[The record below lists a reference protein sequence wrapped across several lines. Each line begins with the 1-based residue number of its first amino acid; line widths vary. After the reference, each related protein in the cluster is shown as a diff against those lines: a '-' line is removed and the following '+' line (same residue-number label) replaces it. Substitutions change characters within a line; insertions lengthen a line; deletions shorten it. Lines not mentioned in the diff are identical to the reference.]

1 MVDDT
6 KETAFSGK
14 QNEYTDNMTAASR
27 SAQVLVRQS
36 TSMAEGRW
44 K

>member
-14 QNEYTDNMTAASR
+14 QNEYIDNMTAASR
-27 SAQVLVRQS
+27 PAQVLVRQS
-36 TSMAEGRW
+36 PSMEEGRW